1 MSRKDDRIWVVKYAY
16 EMEIKHDFS
25 EKSMKSF
32 IKNHNLKNI
41 SEEYFVNSMENL
53 IRNLS
58 KIDEVIKKISKTWSY
73 SRISKVDLAILRV
86 AINEIMFIDIPE
98 SVAIN
103 EAVKISKEYS
113 TKDSYKF
120 INDVLRSFV
129 RQRIGRASCRERV

>member
-1 MSRKDDRIWVVKYAY
+1 MLFRS
-16 EMEIKHDFS
+16 
-25 EKSMKSF
+25 
-32 IKNHNLKNI
+32 
-41 SEEYFVNSMENL
+41 NL
-53 IRNLS
+53 IRNLF

-113 TKDSYKF
+113 TEDSYKF
-120 INDVLRSFV
+120 INGVLGSFV
-129 RQRIGRASCRERV
+129 RGEELHGE

>member
-1 MSRKDDRIWVVKYAY
+1 MSRKDDRIWIVKYAY

-25 EKSMKSF
+25 EESMKSF

-98 SVAIN
+98 SIAIN

-113 TKDSYKF
+113 TEDSYKF
-120 INDVLRSFV
+120 INGVLGSFV
-129 RQRIGRASCRERV
+129 RGEELHGE

>member
-25 EKSMKSF
+25 EESMKSF

-53 IRNLS
+53 IRNLF

-98 SVAIN
+98 SIAIN

-113 TKDSYKF
+113 TEDSYKF
-120 INDVLRSFV
+120 INGVLGSFV
-129 RQRIGRASCRERV
+129 RGEELHGE